1 MILVL
6 AFLLSLQ
13 WCSMRPFLSAT
24 MLVWIATTAAT
35 AEAPRKPKVEEP
47 GYELELV
54 LSEPKIATPVSL
66 AVDKKGRVWFIE
78 SHTHFRPQ
86 NYAGPPA
93 DRIQVLEM
101 QADGSSKLTTF
112 HQGFKYAMCLAL
124 RDDGSVFV
132 ATRNKI
138 VRLRDK
144 DGDGVADEETVL
156 AKLETKGD
164 YPHNG
169 LCGLAFDNDGTLI
182 FGMGENLGEPYKLIA
197 ADGTTL
203 SGGGEGGNIYRMHA
217 DGSTLKKFATGV
229 WNPFGICVD
238 PLGRIFC
245 VENDPD
251 ARPPCRLLHIVGGGD
266 YGFQFR
272 YGRAG
277 THPLQAWDGELPGT
291 LPMIAGT
298 GEAPCTVLIHRGEL
312 WVTSWGDNRIEKFEL
327 KPDGASFKANRTTVI
342 QGDEK
347 FRPTG
352 MAVAPNGDIWF
363 CDWVDRSYTLH
374 NQGKLWRLRS
384 TKNLPEAKAWPTL
397 SKEEVLAR
405 TFNPRLMEKSDP
417 FLRQAGVWGLI
428 QGKRP
433 AVTADPSEPLSPGLR
448 AGNLQAQRWNNK
460 TDDEVLTRALKDP
473 DPSVRFIAIRWIA
486 DERLTKHRDA
496 VLEQAAKPD
505 TPLFLAKAA
514 LAATAWLDAPTRDF
528 NELRKREHQ
537 LYSDLLADEKKPAAL
552 RAYALRS
559 LPVDHSSVKIDR
571 LASLLKDRD
580 LGRTAL
586 WSAILSNRPERVQLL
601 AQVASDVS
609 LPASWRADALT
620 GLPLDSEKDRERIK
634 PFAAD
639 KEDVVRNEANR
650 LLRHLVRKE
659 TSPPAPATGLDA
671 WETIV
676 AKEPGNADAGRRVF
690 YGRYGA
696 ACMRCHAIEGRG
708 GAVGPD
714 LTQIHKQPK
723 RRLLESILQP
733 SREIAPQYQTVVVEM
748 ADGRTLTGVSLGKID
763 NDRKERF
770 LDAEGKEFTVE
781 TNRIEDRRPSRQSIM
796 VEGLEKTMTVQ
807 ELRDLL
813 AFLRQPR

>member
-1 MILVL
+1 
-6 AFLLSLQ
+6 
-13 WCSMRPFLSAT
+13 MRPLLFV
-24 MLVWIATTAAT
+24 MLFHSLASPIV

-101 QADGSSKLTTF
+101 AADGSTKLTTF
-112 HQGFKYAMCLAL
+112 HQGFKYAMSLAL

-144 DGDGVADEETVL
+144 DGDGVANKETIL

-182 FGMGENLGEPYKLIA
+182 FGMGENLGEPYKLIG
-197 ADGTTL
+197 ADGTTIP
-203 SGGGEGGNIYRMHA
+203 GGGEGGNIYRIQA
-217 DGSTLKKFATGV
+217 DGSKLKKFATGV

-238 PLGRIFC
+238 PHGRIFC

-251 ARPPCRLLHIVGGGD
+251 ARPPCRLLQIVGGGD

-312 WVTSWGDNRIEKFEL
+312 WATSWGDNRIEKFDL
-327 KPDGASFKANRTTVI
+327 KPHGASFKANRTTVV

-352 MAVAPNGDIWF
+352 MAVAPNGDVWF

-374 NQGKLWRLRS
+374 NQGRLWRLRP
-384 TKNLPEAKAWPTL
+384 TAKLPAAKPWPEPNETE
-397 SKEEVLAR
+397 KAARWAEIKPEV
-405 TFNPRLMEKSDP
+405 TNFDSPDP
-417 FLRQAGVWGLI
+417 FTHQAAVWGFAQQTNLRSI
-428 QGKRP
+428 DFKLLKTGRQ
-433 AVTADPSEPLSPGLR
+433 R
-448 AGNLQAQRWNNK
+448 AGFLQSQRWNGVDADRLLPLAI
-460 TDDEVLTRALKDP
+460 DDMDP
-473 DPSVRFIAIRWIA
+473 EVRFLAVRWIA
-486 DERLTKHRDA
+486 DERLTKYRDA
-496 VLEQAAKPD
+496 VLAQASRPD
-505 TPLFLAKAA
+505 TPFPLAKAA
-514 LAATAWLDAPTRDF
+514 IAATAWLDAPTRDF

-537 LYSDLLADEKKPAAL
+537 LYADLLADEKKPATL
-552 RAYALRS
+552 RNYALRS
-559 LPVDHSSVKIDR
+559 LPVDHPAVKIDR
-571 LASLLKDRD
+571 LTSLVKDRD

-586 WSAILSNRPERVQLL
+586 WSAIVSNRPERVQLL
-601 AQVASDVS
+601 SGLASDAS
-609 LPASWRADALT
+609 LPAPWRADALA

-634 PFAAD
+634 AFADD
-639 KEDVVRNEANR
+639 KEEVVRKEANR

-659 TSPPAPATGLDA
+659 VEPPAKADEIDA
-671 WETIV
+671 WEKLV
-676 AKEPGNADAGRRVF
+676 AQAPGDAESGKRVF
-690 YGRYGA
+690 FGRYGP

-714 LTQIHKQPK
+714 LSQIHKQPM

-733 SREIAPQYQTVVVEM
+733 SREIAPQYQTVVVETT
-748 ADGRTLTGVSLGKID
+748 DGRTLTGVSLGKID

-770 LDAEGKEFTVE
+770 LDAEGKEFVVE
-781 TNRIEDRRPSRQSIM
+781 TRLIENRQPSPRSIM

>member
-1 MILVL
+1 
-6 AFLLSLQ
+6 
-13 WCSMRPFLSAT
+13 MRLFLSVI
-24 MLVWIATTAAT
+24 MLVWIAAT
-35 AEAPRKPKVEEP
+35 VAEAQAPRKPKVEEP

-66 AVDKKGRVWFIE
+66 AVDKKSRVWFIE

-217 DGSTLKKFATGV
+217 DGSKLKKFATGV

-312 WVTSWGDNRIEKFEL
+312 WVTSWGDNRIERYEL
-327 KPDGASFKANRTTVI
+327 KPHGASFKASRATMV

-352 MAVAPNGDIWF
+352 MAVAPNGDVWF

-374 NQGKLWRLRS
+374 NQGKLWRLRP
-384 TKNLPEAKAWPTL
+384 TKKLREAKPWPEPNDTEKEAKWTEITPEVTRFDSPDPFVHQAAVWGFSQQTNLRSIDFKLLKTGRQRSGFLQSKRWISADVETL
-397 SKEEVLAR
+397 ASPALED
-405 TFNPRLMEKSDP
+405 SDP
-417 FLRQAGVWGLI
+417 
-428 QGKRP
+428 
-433 AVTADPSEPLSPGLR
+433 D
-448 AGNLQAQRWNNK
+448 
-460 TDDEVLTRALKDP
+460 
-473 DPSVRFIAIRWIA
+473 VRFLAVRWIA
-486 DERLTKHRDA
+486 DDRLTKHRNA
-496 VLEQAAKPD
+496 VLAQATRSDA
-505 TPLFLAKAA
+505 PLTLVKAA

-528 NELRKREHQ
+528 NELRKREYQ
-537 LYSDLLADEKKPAAL
+537 LYADLLADEKKSATL
-552 RAYALRS
+552 RNYALRS
-559 LPVDHSSVKIDR
+559 LPVDHSAVKMDR
-571 LASLLKDRD
+571 LASLVKDPE

-586 WSAILSNRPERVQLL
+586 WSAILSNRPERIAVL
-601 AQVASDVS
+601 AQAASDAS
-609 LPASWRADALT
+609 LPAAWRADALA

-634 PFAAD
+634 AFAD
-639 KEDVVRNEANR
+639 DEEDVVRNEANR

-659 TSPPAPATGLDA
+659 TEPPAKAEDIDA
-671 WETIV
+671 WEKLV
-676 AKEPGNADAGRRVF
+676 SKEAGDAEAGRRVF
-690 YGRYGA
+690 YGRYGP

-708 GAVGPD
+708 GSVGPD
-714 LTQIHKQPK
+714 LTQIHKQPM

-733 SREIAPQYQTVVVEM
+733 SREIAPQFLTVVVEL
-748 ADGRTLTGVSLGKID
+748 ADGRILTGVSLGKID

-770 LDAEGKEFTVE
+770 LDVDGKEFAVE
-781 TNRIEDRRPSRQSIM
+781 TRLIEVRRPSPRSIM

-813 AFLRQPR
+813 AFLQQPR